1 MFQKRIGLRSLLI
14 ILSVGSVTLTSL
26 LLLTALWVIQ
36 KENIE
41 DSLLSSNIAY
51 ARKLADT
58 TDGYFSTAQRELAY
72 SAQQINTLSDK
83 DKLQA
88 ETERL
93 RLQSGFFNSVVIVTA
108 KAVIAATSPE
118 SLDLVGQKLT
128 SAATRHAIAIKK
140 PFISSPFVSAA
151 GNYVVFISQP
161 IFDDQGHYLGFM
173 GGSIYLKK
181 PSMLSNIISQHFY
194 EDDSQVSIVSDDG
207 TVIYNHDPS
216 LVGAHIAI
224 NPELKDKLV
233 HQQSGKY
240 LLTHQGQ
247 EYLLGYASLK
257 ATGWNIFIYGT
268 SDNVQRIL
276 ALTAENATWILL
288 TVISLMIA
296 LVAWLSSRISMPLE
310 KLAELTRSED
320 STRTLKALPG
330 IHAWYAEAAN
340 LREAVYHHVLMMV
353 NRVSALN
360 DEAMTDPLTGL
371 YNRRGFKEMTRRYRH
386 SDHHCLI
393 ALDIDHFKV
402 INDEH
407 GHDAGDAVLISLAVL
422 LKAVCRESDIIN
434 RFGGEEFVIFLPDTA
449 LSEAIALAERIR
461 KTVENTDFP
470 YSHQMRLCGGVVSL
484 QDEDNDMDAALRRA
498 DMALYDAKAAG
509 RNRVMFSKGGEI
521 YLHQPG

>member
-26 LLLTALWVIQ
+26 LLLSTLWIIQ

-41 DSLLSSNIAY
+41 ESLLRSNIAY
-51 ARKLADT
+51 ARKLAETADE
-58 TDGYFSTAQRELAY
+58 YFSTAQRELAY
-72 SAQQINTLSDK
+72 SARQIKTLRDE
-83 DKLQA
+83 DNLQREA
-88 ETERL
+88 ERL
-93 RLQSGFFNSVVIVTA
+93 RLQSGFFNSVVIVTSQA
-108 KAVIAATSPE
+108 TVAAASPE
-118 SLDLVGQKLT
+118 SLALVGQKLT
-128 SAATRHAIAIKK
+128 SDATRHAIALKK
-140 PFISSPFVSAA
+140 PFISSPFISAA

-161 IFDDQGHYLGFM
+161 LYDANGQYLGFL

-194 EDDSQVSIVSDDG
+194 EDDSQISIVSDDG
-207 TVIYNHDPS
+207 KVIYNRDPT
-216 LVGAHIAI
+216 LVGGHITI
-224 NPELKDKLV
+224 NPDLKERLV

-240 LLTHQGQ
+240 LLTHDGQ
-247 EYLLGYASLK
+247 EFLLGYASLK
-257 ATGWNIFIYGT
+257 STSWNIFIYGT
-268 SDNVQRIL
+268 PDNVQRIL

-296 LVAWLSSRISMPLE
+296 LVAWLSSRISAPLE

-386 SDHHCLI
+386 SDQHCLL
-393 ALDIDHFKV
+393 ALDIDRFKV

-407 GHDAGDAVLISLAVL
+407 GHEAGDAVLISLAVL
-422 LKAVCRESDIIN
+422 LKAVCRERDIIN
-434 RFGGEEFVIFLPDTA
+434 RFGGEEFVIFLPNTS

-470 YSHQMRLCGGVVSL
+470 YTHQMQLCGGVVSL
-484 QDEDNDMDAALRRA
+484 QDEDNDMEAALRRA
-498 DMALYDAKAAG
+498 DVALYNAKAAG

-521 YLHQPG
+521 YPHQAG